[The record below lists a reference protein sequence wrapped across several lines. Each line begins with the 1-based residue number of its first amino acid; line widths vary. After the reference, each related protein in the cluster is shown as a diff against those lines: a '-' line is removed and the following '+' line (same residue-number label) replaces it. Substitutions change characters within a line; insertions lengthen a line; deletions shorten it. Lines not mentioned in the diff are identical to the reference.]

1 MDENIPESEPLETA
15 LPKEK
20 DKKKKNKEGKP
31 ERLERGVET
40 MFRTTLSNHNNL
52 SRFVDNKA
60 NIILSVNA
68 IIISVSLSTIVPKL
82 DSPSN
87 SHLIIPTLI
96 LIVSSLVSIVFAI
109 LATRPRVTKGSFSR
123 NEVDEKKVNLLF
135 FGNFYKMSYD
145 DYNWA
150 MNELMK
156 DREYIYNSM
165 IKDLYNLGIVLE
177 QKYRLLRNTY
187 NVFMFGLIISVIGF
201 IFASAFYGK

>member
-1 MDENIPESEPLETA
+1 MEENIYVNDPIESTI
-15 LPKEK
+15 PKEK
-20 DKKKKNKEGKP
+20 DKKKKNKDAKP
-31 ERLERGVET
+31 ERLDRGVET

-52 SRFVDNKA
+52 SRFVDSKA

-96 LIVSSLVSIVFAI
+96 LIVSSLISIVFAI
-109 LATRPRVTKGSFSR
+109 IATRPRVTKGSFSR
-123 NEVDEKKVNLLF
+123 AEVEDKKVNLLF
-135 FGNFYKMSYD
+135 FGNFYKMPYE

-165 IKDLYNLGIVLE
+165 IKDLYHLGIVLE
-177 QKYRLLRNTY
+177 KKYRLLRNTY
-187 NVFMFGLIISVIGF
+187 NVFMVGIVISVLAYLI
-201 IFASAFYGK
+201 AFSLR

>member
-1 MDENIPESEPLETA
+1 MEDNIPTNDNLEKSFLT
-15 LPKEK
+15 ENE
-20 DKKKKNKEGKP
+20 KKKNKKKELKLEKP
-31 ERLERGVET
+31 ERGIDT
-40 MFRTTLSNHNNL
+40 MFRTTLNNHNNL

-60 NIILSVNA
+60 NILLSVNA

-96 LIVSSLVSIVFAI
+96 LIISSLISIIFAI

-123 NEVDEKKVNLLF
+123 AEVEDKKVNLLF
-135 FGNFYKMSYD
+135 FGNFYKMPYE

-165 IKDLYNLGIVLE
+165 IKDLYHLGIVLE
-177 QKYRLLRNTY
+177 KKYRLLRTTY
-187 NVFMFGLIISVIGF
+187 NIFMFGIIISVL
-201 IFASAFYGK
+201 AFLIAFKYR

>member
-1 MDENIPESEPLETA
+1 MDENIPASEPVESA

-20 DKKKKNKEGKP
+20 DKKKKNKEVKP

-87 SHLIIPTLI
+87 SHLIIPTLV
-96 LIVSSLVSIVFAI
+96 LIVSSLVSIIFAI

-123 NEVDEKKVNLLF
+123 NEVEEKKVNLLF
-135 FGNFYKMSYD
+135 FGNFYKMPYE

-165 IKDLYNLGIVLE
+165 IKDLYHLGIVLE
-177 QKYRLLRNTY
+177 KKYRLLRNTY
-187 NVFMFGLIISVIGF
+187 NVFMVGIIISVLAYLIA
-201 IFASAFYGK
+201 FALR

>member
-1 MDENIPESEPLETA
+1 MEENIYVNDPIESTI
-15 LPKEK
+15 PKEK
-20 DKKKKNKEGKP
+20 DKKKKNKEAKP
-31 ERLERGVET
+31 ERLDRGVET

-52 SRFVDNKA
+52 SRFVDSKA

-96 LIVSSLVSIVFAI
+96 LIVSSLISIVFAI
-109 LATRPRVTKGSFSR
+109 IATRPRVTKGSFSR
-123 NEVDEKKVNLLF
+123 AEVEDKKVNLLF
-135 FGNFYKMSYD
+135 FGNFYKMPYE

-165 IKDLYNLGIVLE
+165 IKDLYHLGIVLE
-177 QKYRLLRNTY
+177 KKYRLLRNTY
-187 NVFMFGLIISVIGF
+187 NVFMVGIVISVLAYLI
-201 IFASAFYGK
+201 AFSLR